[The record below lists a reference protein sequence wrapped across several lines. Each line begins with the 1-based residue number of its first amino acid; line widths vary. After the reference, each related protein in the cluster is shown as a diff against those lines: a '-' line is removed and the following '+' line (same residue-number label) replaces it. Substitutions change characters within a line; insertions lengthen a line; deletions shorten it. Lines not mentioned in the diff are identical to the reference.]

1 MSEIPGGRT
10 PAAEGRDH
18 PGTGGAQPAWPGPAR
33 GRIRASDA
41 ERDKV
46 IADLGSHFQSG
57 RLDSAEFG
65 ERLDAA
71 AGATYRDELDRLQS
85 DLPLSA
91 PAAPPRP
98 QPQPGTPRQWSPAV
112 AAVLV
117 VLGTMLLLGITT
129 GTAMAGRHGQGHWWV
144 PWWLIP
150 IFVIIIRR
158 LLGGSGTR
166 RGGRW

>member
-1 MSEIPGGRT
+1 MSEIPGGGT
-10 PAAEGRDH
+10 PAAQGRDH
-18 PGTGGAQPAWPGPAR
+18 TGPQGSQPEWPGPAR

-46 IADLGSHFQSG
+46 MAALGSHFQSG

-65 ERLDAA
+65 DRLDAA
-71 AGATYRDELDRLQS
+71 ASATYRDELDRLQS
-85 DLPLSA
+85 DLPLS
-91 PAAPPRP
+91 PPPAPPRR
-98 QPQPGTPRQWSPAV
+98 QPQPDAPRQWSPAAT
-112 AAVLV
+112 AALV
-117 VLGTMLLLGITT
+117 VLGTVLLLGITT
-129 GTAMAGRHGQGHWWV
+129 GTAIAGRHGQGHWWV

-158 LLGGSGTR
+158 LLGGGTR